1 MKVHKLFDFL
11 FGCWHRNLS
20 FPMSTPHGQ
29 RRSPAAL
36 ETGTYVVC
44 LNCGKEFA
52 YDWDE
57 MRILGPGELASRH
70 HQPLGI
76 ESHKAA

>member
-1 MKVHKLFDFL
+1 MKALRLFEL
-11 FGCWHRNLS
+11 VFGCWHRKLS
-20 FPMSTPHGQ
+20 FPISMPRGQ
-29 RRSPAAL
+29 RRSPAAR

-57 MRILGPGELASRH
+57 MRVLAPGEHRAHSTV
-70 HQPLGI
+70 PLKV